1 MNYKKNGL
9 LLLVAVFTF
18 FPLVNE
24 CLSQRNLRLSQE
36 RTAVNDPFIG
46 KWKWDNGSVR
56 IVTADKIY
64 DANDPNWEGKWKR
77 IDDGDKLRFTY
88 GPKEDPTAWV
98 VIGTVNDDGTSFEGL
113 NQLGKQ
119 KEYANKIK

>member
-64 DANDPNWEGKWKR
+64 DANDPNWK
-77 IDDGDKLRFTY
+77 
-88 GPKEDPTAWV
+88 
-98 VIGTVNDDGTSFEGL
+98 
-113 NQLGKQ
+113 
-119 KEYANKIK
+119 ANGNGSMMEIN

>member
-1 MNYKKNGL
+1 MKNKNTIPTL
-9 LLLVAVFTF
+9 ICALIVCFVFS
-18 FPLVNE
+18 NDG
-24 CLSQRNLRLSQE
+24 LSQRNLRLKGDKI
-36 RTAVNDPFIG
+36 ADNDPFIG

-64 DANDPNWEGKWKR
+64 DANDPHWEGKWER
-77 IDDGDKLRFTY
+77 INDGEKLRFTY

-98 VIGTVNDDGTSFEGL
+98 VIGTVNEDGTSFEGM